1 MFCFYFNSFD
11 SWRFIYIY
19 IIYILK
25 KIVSFRFLFLL
36 FKTYLVLF
44 SCLFFLVFY
53 LWVSKIYPLFG
64 IFSVFL
70 RLSFWQIDVFFFLFL
85 ATFFFLSFPY
95 SIKRYLLSFLSSG
108 LFFHQ
113 PIILIQFFLFT
124 VISLFFVTP
133 HSSFLFQKR
142 SSFSLFY
149 RPPSTVRSHF
159 GSKRPWNSAK
169 TKLKQTKYISFS
181 KASKFFF
188 KILTECENFTNE
200 LVVAYLKVTTRAFLF
215 FSKNNTLAKFS
226 FDDSFNLLWIS
237 SYKLVLA
244 VNAVKFGSRN
254 FRTKKKKSRSHSTN
268 WVYLF

>member
-1 MFCFYFNSFD
+1 MFRFAFYSYCLKLIWFCFPVYFS
-11 SWRFIYIY
+11 
-19 IIYILK
+19 
-25 KIVSFRFLFLL
+25 
-36 FKTYLVLF
+36 LF
-44 SCLFFLVFY
+44 SIYEFQKFIRCLEFFLSSCDCLFDKLMY
-53 LWVSKIYPLFG
+53 
-64 IFSVFL
+64 
-70 RLSFWQIDVFFFLFL
+70 FFLFL

-95 SIKRYLLSFLSSG
+95 SVKRYLLSFLSSG